1 MRLEHGSYGK
11 KLLPDGKY
19 LMEVKISGA
28 VPLWFTKIISGLNV
42 YPVSFSKYGTEY
54 KQYVLTNYTSLMD
67 KGENICLNTI
77 SISQSML
84 GILVAVVIGL
94 VIAFVYT
101 LVSKKDGYNKSFII
115 GLALLPAIVAAV
127 ILLVFV
133 VLSVTGFG
141 TRDAHRKQLRITIPE
156 NLNYMVVFDDIFDKY
171 LSENV
176 LRKVKTTNMGTMFE
190 LTYECRIKD
199 ESEQKQFIDEL
210 RVRNGNLNITMGM
223 MPDSDGGY
231 LN

>member
-1 MRLEHGSYGK
+1 
-11 KLLPDGKY
+11 
-19 LMEVKISGA
+19 
-28 VPLWFTKIISGLNV
+28 
-42 YPVSFSKYGTEY
+42 
-54 KQYVLTNYTSLMD
+54 
-67 KGENICLNTI
+67 
-77 SISQSML
+77 ML

-141 TRDAHRKQLRITIPE
+141 TRDERRKQLRITIPE

>member
-1 MRLEHGSYGK
+1 
-11 KLLPDGKY
+11 
-19 LMEVKISGA
+19 
-28 VPLWFTKIISGLNV
+28 
-42 YPVSFSKYGTEY
+42 
-54 KQYVLTNYTSLMD
+54 
-67 KGENICLNTI
+67 
-77 SISQSML
+77 ML

-231 LN
+231 LNYCINHII

>member
-1 MRLEHGSYGK
+1 MFES
-11 KLLPDGKY
+11 
-19 LMEVKISGA
+19 I
-28 VPLWFTKIISGLNV
+28 FTS
-42 YPVSFSKYGTEY
+42 
-54 KQYVLTNYTSLMD
+54 TS
-67 KGENICLNTI
+67 ENTI

-156 NLNYMVVFDDIFDKY
+156 NLNYMAVFDDIFDKY

-176 LRKVKTTNMGTMFE
+176 PRKVKTTNMGTMFE
-190 LTYECRIKD
+190 LTYECRMKD
-199 ESEQKQFIDEL
+199 ECEQKQFIDEL

>member
-1 MRLEHGSYGK
+1 MFES
-11 KLLPDGKY
+11 
-19 LMEVKISGA
+19 I
-28 VPLWFTKIISGLNV
+28 FTS
-42 YPVSFSKYGTEY
+42 
-54 KQYVLTNYTSLMD
+54 TS
-67 KGENICLNTI
+67 ENTI

-141 TRDAHRKQLRITIPE
+141 TRDERRKQLRITIPE
-156 NLNYMVVFDDIFDKY
+156 NLNYMAVFDDIFDKY

-190 LTYECRIKD
+190 LTYECRMKY

>member
-1 MRLEHGSYGK
+1 MFES
-11 KLLPDGKY
+11 
-19 LMEVKISGA
+19 I
-28 VPLWFTKIISGLNV
+28 FTS
-42 YPVSFSKYGTEY
+42 
-54 KQYVLTNYTSLMD
+54 TS
-67 KGENICLNTI
+67 ENTI

-156 NLNYMVVFDDIFDKY
+156 NLNYMAVFDDIFDKY

-190 LTYECRIKD
+190 LTYECRMKY

-210 RVRNGNLNITMGM
+210 RVRNGNLNITMGV

>member
-1 MRLEHGSYGK
+1 
-11 KLLPDGKY
+11 
-19 LMEVKISGA
+19 
-28 VPLWFTKIISGLNV
+28 
-42 YPVSFSKYGTEY
+42 
-54 KQYVLTNYTSLMD
+54 
-67 KGENICLNTI
+67 
-77 SISQSML
+77 ML

-223 MPDSDGGY
+223 RQDSDGGY

>member
-1 MRLEHGSYGK
+1 MFES
-11 KLLPDGKY
+11 
-19 LMEVKISGA
+19 I
-28 VPLWFTKIISGLNV
+28 FTS
-42 YPVSFSKYGTEY
+42 
-54 KQYVLTNYTSLMD
+54 TS
-67 KGENICLNTI
+67 ENTV

-141 TRDAHRKQLRITIPE
+141 TRDERRKQLRITIPE
-156 NLNYMVVFDDIFDKY
+156 NLNYMAVFDDIFDKY

-190 LTYECRIKD
+190 LTYECRMKD
-199 ESEQKQFIDEL
+199 ECEQKQFIDEL

>member
-1 MRLEHGSYGK
+1 MFKS
-11 KLLPDGKY
+11 
-19 LMEVKISGA
+19 I
-28 VPLWFTKIISGLNV
+28 FTS
-42 YPVSFSKYGTEY
+42 
-54 KQYVLTNYTSLMD
+54 TS
-67 KGENICLNTI
+67 ENTI

-156 NLNYMVVFDDIFDKY
+156 NLNYMAVFDDIFDKY

-190 LTYECRIKD
+190 LTYECRMKD

>member
-1 MRLEHGSYGK
+1 
-11 KLLPDGKY
+11 
-19 LMEVKISGA
+19 
-28 VPLWFTKIISGLNV
+28 
-42 YPVSFSKYGTEY
+42 
-54 KQYVLTNYTSLMD
+54 
-67 KGENICLNTI
+67 
-77 SISQSML
+77 ML

-156 NLNYMVVFDDIFDKY
+156 NLNYVVVFDDIFDKY

>member
-1 MRLEHGSYGK
+1 MFES
-11 KLLPDGKY
+11 
-19 LMEVKISGA
+19 I
-28 VPLWFTKIISGLNV
+28 FTS
-42 YPVSFSKYGTEY
+42 
-54 KQYVLTNYTSLMD
+54 TS
-67 KGENICLNTI
+67 ENTI

-127 ILLVFV
+127 ILLVGSNVARAFSMAGAFALV
-133 VLSVTGFG
+133 RFRSVPGSAKDISVLF
-141 TRDAHRKQLRITIPE
+141 
-156 NLNYMVVFDDIFDKY
+156 YMAVFDDIFDKY

>member
-1 MRLEHGSYGK
+1 
-11 KLLPDGKY
+11 
-19 LMEVKISGA
+19 
-28 VPLWFTKIISGLNV
+28 
-42 YPVSFSKYGTEY
+42 
-54 KQYVLTNYTSLMD
+54 
-67 KGENICLNTI
+67 
-77 SISQSML
+77 ML

-115 GLALLPAIVAAV
+115 GHALLPAIVAAV

>member
-1 MRLEHGSYGK
+1 MFES
-11 KLLPDGKY
+11 
-19 LMEVKISGA
+19 I
-28 VPLWFTKIISGLNV
+28 FTS
-42 YPVSFSKYGTEY
+42 
-54 KQYVLTNYTSLMD
+54 TS
-67 KGENICLNTI
+67 ENTI

-101 LVSKKDGYNKSFII
+101 LVSNKDGYNKSFII

-176 LRKVKTTNMGTMFE
+176 PRKVKTTNMGTMFE
-190 LTYECRIKD
+190 LTYECRMKD

>member
-1 MRLEHGSYGK
+1 MFES
-11 KLLPDGKY
+11 
-19 LMEVKISGA
+19 I
-28 VPLWFTKIISGLNV
+28 FTS
-42 YPVSFSKYGTEY
+42 
-54 KQYVLTNYTSLMD
+54 TS
-67 KGENICLNTI
+67 ENTI

-115 GLALLPAIVAAV
+115 SLALLPAIVAAV

-156 NLNYMVVFDDIFDKY
+156 NLNYMAVFDDIFDKY

-176 LRKVKTTNMGTMFE
+176 LKKVKTTNMGTMFE
-190 LTYECRIKD
+190 LTYECRMKD

-210 RVRNGNLNITMGM
+210 RVRNGNLNITMGTM
-223 MPDSDGGY
+223 LDSYGGN

>member
-1 MRLEHGSYGK
+1 
-11 KLLPDGKY
+11 
-19 LMEVKISGA
+19 
-28 VPLWFTKIISGLNV
+28 
-42 YPVSFSKYGTEY
+42 
-54 KQYVLTNYTSLMD
+54 
-67 KGENICLNTI
+67 
-77 SISQSML
+77 ML

-115 GLALLPAIVAAV
+115 GLALLPAIVTAV

>member
-1 MRLEHGSYGK
+1 MFES
-11 KLLPDGKY
+11 
-19 LMEVKISGA
+19 I
-28 VPLWFTKIISGLNV
+28 FTS
-42 YPVSFSKYGTEY
+42 
-54 KQYVLTNYTSLMD
+54 TS
-67 KGENICLNTI
+67 ENTI

-156 NLNYMVVFDDIFDKY
+156 NLNYMAVFDDIFDKY

-190 LTYECRIKD
+190 LTYECRMKD
-199 ESEQKQFIDEL
+199 ECEQKQFIDEL

>member
-1 MRLEHGSYGK
+1 MFES
-11 KLLPDGKY
+11 
-19 LMEVKISGA
+19 I
-28 VPLWFTKIISGLNV
+28 FTS
-42 YPVSFSKYGTEY
+42 
-54 KQYVLTNYTSLMD
+54 TS
-67 KGENICLNTI
+67 ENTI

-199 ESEQKQFIDEL
+199 ESEEKQFIDEL

>member
-1 MRLEHGSYGK
+1 
-11 KLLPDGKY
+11 
-19 LMEVKISGA
+19 
-28 VPLWFTKIISGLNV
+28 
-42 YPVSFSKYGTEY
+42 
-54 KQYVLTNYTSLMD
+54 
-67 KGENICLNTI
+67 
-77 SISQSML
+77 ML

-156 NLNYMVVFDDIFDKY
+156 NLNYMAVFDDIFDKY

-199 ESEQKQFIDEL
+199 ESEQKQFLDEL

>member
-1 MRLEHGSYGK
+1 MFES
-11 KLLPDGKY
+11 
-19 LMEVKISGA
+19 I
-28 VPLWFTKIISGLNV
+28 FTS
-42 YPVSFSKYGTEY
+42 
-54 KQYVLTNYTSLMD
+54 TS
-67 KGENICLNTI
+67 ENTI

-84 GILVAVVIGL
+84 GILAAVVIGL

-156 NLNYMVVFDDIFDKY
+156 NLNYMAVFDDIFDKY

-190 LTYECRIKD
+190 LTYECRMKD

>member
-1 MRLEHGSYGK
+1 MFES
-11 KLLPDGKY
+11 
-19 LMEVKISGA
+19 I
-28 VPLWFTKIISGLNV
+28 FTS
-42 YPVSFSKYGTEY
+42 
-54 KQYVLTNYTSLMD
+54 TS
-67 KGENICLNTI
+67 ENTI

-133 VLSVTGFG
+133 VLSGTGFG

>member
-1 MRLEHGSYGK
+1 MFES
-11 KLLPDGKY
+11 
-19 LMEVKISGA
+19 I
-28 VPLWFTKIISGLNV
+28 FTS
-42 YPVSFSKYGTEY
+42 
-54 KQYVLTNYTSLMD
+54 TS
-67 KGENICLNTI
+67 ENTV

-141 TRDAHRKQLRITIPE
+141 TRDERRKQLRITIPE
-156 NLNYMVVFDDIFDKY
+156 NLNYMAVFDDIFDKY

-176 LRKVKTTNMGTMFE
+176 LKKVKTTNMGTMFE
-190 LTYECRIKD
+190 LTYECRMKD

>member
-1 MRLEHGSYGK
+1 
-11 KLLPDGKY
+11 
-19 LMEVKISGA
+19 
-28 VPLWFTKIISGLNV
+28 
-42 YPVSFSKYGTEY
+42 
-54 KQYVLTNYTSLMD
+54 
-67 KGENICLNTI
+67 
-77 SISQSML
+77 ML

-156 NLNYMVVFDDIFDKY
+156 NLNYIVVFDDIFDKY

-190 LTYECRIKD
+190 LTYECRMKY

>member
-1 MRLEHGSYGK
+1 MFES
-11 KLLPDGKY
+11 
-19 LMEVKISGA
+19 I
-28 VPLWFTKIISGLNV
+28 FTS
-42 YPVSFSKYGTEY
+42 
-54 KQYVLTNYTSLMD
+54 TS
-67 KGENICLNTI
+67 ENTV

-94 VIAFVYT
+94 VIAFVYI

-156 NLNYMVVFDDIFDKY
+156 NLNYMAVFDDIFDKY

-190 LTYECRIKD
+190 LTYECRMKD

>member
-1 MRLEHGSYGK
+1 MKAQALP
-11 KLLPDGKY
+11 LL
-19 LMEVKISGA
+19 A
-28 VPLWFTKIISGLNV
+28 T
-42 YPVSFSKYGTEY
+42 
-54 KQYVLTNYTSLMD
+54 TSATAEP
-67 KGENICLNTI
+67 KPPIT
-77 SISQSML
+77 SWSST
-84 GILVAVVIGL
+84 VI
-94 VIAFVYT
+94 
-101 LVSKKDGYNKSFII
+101 
-115 GLALLPAIVAAV
+115 

-156 NLNYMVVFDDIFDKY
+156 NLNYMAVFDDIFDKY

-190 LTYECRIKD
+190 LTYECRMKY

>member
-1 MRLEHGSYGK
+1 
-11 KLLPDGKY
+11 
-19 LMEVKISGA
+19 
-28 VPLWFTKIISGLNV
+28 
-42 YPVSFSKYGTEY
+42 
-54 KQYVLTNYTSLMD
+54 
-67 KGENICLNTI
+67 
-77 SISQSML
+77 ML

-156 NLNYMVVFDDIFDKY
+156 NLNYMAVFDDIFDKY

-190 LTYECRIKD
+190 LTYECRMKD

-223 MPDSDGGY
+223 RQDSDGGY

>member
-1 MRLEHGSYGK
+1 MFES
-11 KLLPDGKY
+11 
-19 LMEVKISGA
+19 I
-28 VPLWFTKIISGLNV
+28 FTS
-42 YPVSFSKYGTEY
+42 
-54 KQYVLTNYTSLMD
+54 TS
-67 KGENICLNTI
+67 ENTI

-101 LVSKKDGYNKSFII
+101 LVSKEDGYNKSFII

-156 NLNYMVVFDDIFDKY
+156 NLNYMAVFDDIFDKY

-190 LTYECRIKD
+190 LTYECRMKD

>member
-1 MRLEHGSYGK
+1 MFES
-11 KLLPDGKY
+11 
-19 LMEVKISGA
+19 I
-28 VPLWFTKIISGLNV
+28 FTS
-42 YPVSFSKYGTEY
+42 
-54 KQYVLTNYTSLMD
+54 TS
-67 KGENICLNTI
+67 ENTI

-141 TRDAHRKQLRITIPE
+141 TRDERRKQLRITIPE

>member
-1 MRLEHGSYGK
+1 
-11 KLLPDGKY
+11 
-19 LMEVKISGA
+19 
-28 VPLWFTKIISGLNV
+28 
-42 YPVSFSKYGTEY
+42 
-54 KQYVLTNYTSLMD
+54 
-67 KGENICLNTI
+67 
-77 SISQSML
+77 ML

-156 NLNYMVVFDDIFDKY
+156 NLNYMVVFDEY

>member
-1 MRLEHGSYGK
+1 MFES
-11 KLLPDGKY
+11 
-19 LMEVKISGA
+19 I
-28 VPLWFTKIISGLNV
+28 FTS
-42 YPVSFSKYGTEY
+42 
-54 KQYVLTNYTSLMD
+54 TS
-67 KGENICLNTI
+67 ENTI

-176 LRKVKTTNMGTMFE
+176 LKKVKTTNMGTMFE
-190 LTYECRIKD
+190 LTYECRMKD